1 MKFTKIQGVL
11 VNLETVTKISLH
23 YNEIWVR
30 YVNGDRD
37 EYDFT
42 GERGAAIEFERL
54 ENLIFDIQRGNH
66 G

>member
-1 MKFTKIQGVL
+1 MRFTKIQGVL

-30 YVNGDRD
+30 YDNGDRD

-42 GERGAAIEFERL
+42 GEKAAAVEFERL
-54 ENLIFDIQRGNH
+54 EQLIYEIQ
-66 G
+66 